1 MSTIIWLVAASALLG
16 GLFIAAVEFS
26 GGAQTTGIPVP
37 NVGFERIVGDAEK
50 AIAEAVGVFE
60 SGIDAVTQL
69 LPGPTDPPPEEFPDA
84 AIDNADAAAPPSS
97 QPPSSEPPVAPLPPD
112 DGEPDKPSS
121 DRRQPDDDLD
131 QPSELG
137 TPSADVET
145 PSAVQICHV
154 VSAGDSRLLSTIL
167 VADSAVSTHLK
178 HGDTLGRCQQ

>member
-37 NVGFERIVGDAEK
+37 TVGFDRIVADAED
-50 AIAEAVGVFE
+50 AIADGVGVFE
-60 SGIDAVTQL
+60 SGIDAVTKL
-69 LPGPTDPPPEEFPDA
+69 LPGRADPPPEEFTDV
-84 AIDNADAAAPPSS
+84 AIDSADAAAPPSS
-97 QPPSSEPPVAPLPPD
+97 QPPPSEPPVGPLAPRD
-112 DGEPDKPSS
+112 AEPDKPSS
-121 DRRQPDDDLD
+121 DDPEPDDDLD
-131 QPSELG
+131 QPSQLG

-145 PSAVQICHV
+145 PSAVEICHV
-154 VSAGDSRLLSTIL
+154 VAAGDSRLLSTIL